1 MNSIMLLKCICDET
15 RFNILELLQKNKELC
30 VNDFVSNLKKDQP
43 LISHHLKAL
52 KQCGIIRSSE
62 HGKMTI
68 YRISNVE
75 TSRLINDIIKASKKI
90 VTICTDPT
98 CCV

>member
-1 MNSIMLLKCICDET
+1 MNSLTLLKCICDET

-62 HGKMTI
+62 YGKMTM

-75 TSRLINDIIKASKKI
+75 TSRLISDIIKASKKI
-90 VTICTDPT
+90 VAICTDPT
-98 CCV
+98 CCA